1 MSELETTKPLDELAT
16 LKERAD
22 KMGITYSPNIG
33 VEKLKEK
40 INAVLNINETK
51 SDEVEDKE
59 EAKRLKQ
66 MKNAMKL
73 VRVIVT
79 PTQSTKT
86 ELHGEIFTVSN
97 SLVGT
102 VKKYV
107 PFGVEVGYHISQII
121 YDAIKDKKA
130 NHFYTQRVNG
140 VDIRKYR
147 SMPAYNVVVLD
158 PLTEEELKNLADDQ
172 RARNAIGDN

>member
-1 MSELETTKPLDELAT
+1 MSELETTKPLDELVT

-40 INAVLNINETK
+40 INAVLNINESK
-51 SDEVEDKE
+51 ADEVED
-59 EAKRLKQ
+59 KRLKQ

-102 VKKYV
+102 IKKYV
-107 PFGVEVGYHISQII
+107 PFGVEVGYHIPQII
-121 YDAIKDKKA
+121 YDAIKDKKS

-158 PLTEEELKNLADDQ
+158 PLTEEELKQLADDQ

>member
-1 MSELETTKPLDELAT
+1 MTELNTTKPSDELT
-16 LKERAD
+16 ILKERAD

-33 VEKLKEK
+33 IEKLKEK
-40 INAVLNINETK
+40 INAVLDTDTSEETI
-51 SDEVEDKE
+51 DDKE

-66 MKNAMKL
+66 MKDALKL

-79 PTQSTKT
+79 PTQSAKT

-107 PFGVEVGYHISQII
+107 PFGVEAGYHIPQII
-121 YDAIKDKKA
+121 YNAIKDKKS
-130 NHFYTQRVNG
+130 NHFYTQRING

-158 PLTEEELKNLADDQ
+158 PLTEAELKQLADDQ
-172 RARNAIGDN
+172 RARNAIGDE

>member
-33 VEKLKEK
+33 IEKLKEK
-40 INAVLNINETK
+40 INAALGTDTSEERV
-51 SDEVEDKE
+51 DDKE

-66 MKNAMKL
+66 MKDALKL

-79 PTQSTKT
+79 PTQSNKT

-107 PFGVEVGYHISQII
+107 PFGVEVGYHIPQII
-121 YDAIKDKKA
+121 YNAIKDKKA

-158 PLTEEELKNLADDQ
+158 PLTEAELKQLADDQ
-172 RARNAIGDN
+172 RARNAIGDE

>member
-1 MSELETTKPLDELAT
+1 MSELETTKPLDELAI

-22 KMGITYSPNIG
+22 TMGITYSPNIG
-33 VEKLKEK
+33 IEKLKEK
-40 INAVLNINETK
+40 INTVLNINEDNT
-51 SDEVEDKE
+51 DTVEDKE
-59 EAKRLKQ
+59 EAKRYKQ
-66 MKNAMKL
+66 MKDAMKL
-73 VRVIVT
+73 VRVIIT
-79 PTQSTKT
+79 PTQSNKT

-102 VKKYV
+102 IKKYV
-107 PFGVEVGYHISQII
+107 PFGVEVGYHIPQII

-130 NHFYTQRVNG
+130 NHFYTQRING

-158 PLTEEELKNLADDQ
+158 PLTGEDLKQLADDQ